1 MPDLPA
7 HDPRQPRSFGER
19 ADDYDRGRPS
29 YPAEAIA
36 WLVPGDG
43 TDVLD
48 VGAGTGK
55 LTEGLVRAGRRVVAV
70 DPDPRMLEVL
80 RDRLGH
86 RGVETRE
93 GTAEAL
99 PLPDA
104 SVDAMTFGQSW
115 HWVDP
120 ERACAEAARVLRP
133 GGVLA
138 LVWNERD
145 DTDPWTARVTA
156 ALRRGEGPAPE
167 PVPTV
172 APPFAAPEEA
182 RFAWRMPMTED
193 RLVAM
198 AASRSYVIT
207 ADEPTRAAILA
218 EAAALGREGGALAYV
233 TYCYRTRRP

>member
-7 HDPRQPRSFGER
+7 RDPRQARSFGER
-19 ADDYDRGRPS
+19 AADYDRGRPT

-36 WLVPGDG
+36 WLVPEDAR
-43 TDVLD
+43 DVLD

-55 LTEGLVRAGRRVVAV
+55 LTEGLLHPGRRVVAV
-70 DPDPRMLEVL
+70 DPDRRMLDVL
-80 RDRLGH
+80 RSGL
-86 RGVETRE
+86 GVEAIE
-93 GTAEAL
+93 GSAEAL
-99 PLPDA
+99 PVPDA
-104 SVDAMTFGQSW
+104 SVDAITFGQSW

-138 LVWNERD
+138 LAWNERD

-156 ALRRGEGPAPE
+156 ALRRADGPAPE
-167 PVPTV
+167 PAPLV
-172 APPFAAPEEA
+172 ATPFDAPEEA
-182 RFAWRMPMTED
+182 RFAWRMPMTEE

-218 EAAALGREGGALAYV
+218 EATALGREGGSLAYV

>member
-7 HDPRQPRSFGER
+7 RDPRQPRSFG
-19 ADDYDRGRPS
+19 AAAGDYDRGRPS
-29 YPAEAIA
+29 YPAEAVA
-36 WLVPGDG
+36 WLVPDDAR
-43 TDVLD
+43 DVLD

-55 LTEGLVRAGRRVVAV
+55 LTEGLLAPGRRVVAV
-70 DPDPRMLEVL
+70 DPDPRMLDVL
-80 RDRLGH
+80 RARLD
-86 RGVETRE
+86 VEALE

-99 PLPDA
+99 PVPDA

-145 DTDPWTARVTA
+145 DTDPWTARVTDV
-156 ALRRGEGPAPE
+156 LRRADGPAPE
-167 PVPTV
+167 PVPMV
-172 APPFAAPEEA
+172 ASPFESPEEA
-182 RFAWRMPMTED
+182 RFPWRMPMTEE

-207 ADEPTRAAILA
+207 ADQPTRTAILA
-218 EAAALGREGGALAYV
+218 EAAALGREDGSLAYV
-233 TYCYRTRRP
+233 TYCYRARRP